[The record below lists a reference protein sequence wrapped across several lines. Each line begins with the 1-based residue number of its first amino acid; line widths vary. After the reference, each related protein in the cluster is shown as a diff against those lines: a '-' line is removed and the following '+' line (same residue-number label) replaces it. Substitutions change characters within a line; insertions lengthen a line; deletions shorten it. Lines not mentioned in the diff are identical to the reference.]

1 MTTVAEIRRFPVKSF
16 QTRPVETALLG
27 PDGIV
32 GDRFLGLREVG
43 TDRVLSAK
51 APRIGER
58 LLSFSAEF
66 VAEPAAGGPMPT
78 VSMTI
83 DGSTVSSDDPAAATA
98 LSAALDLEVELVGAG
113 PRAMVYAS
121 EWPDIGEGFALS
133 GIELDLP
140 AAMAERGS
148 FADLE
153 PLHILTT
160 ASIAHIQERLPTS
173 VVNADRF
180 RPSLLIDCG
189 DDTGLIEN
197 EWEGAIAVDRRRDD
211 SLRLDHAPRCVMTTR
226 AQLGLPRDNAVLQTI
241 ASENKRP
248 FGGFGDFPSL
258 GIYAEVV
265 TPGPVAVGDELVFG

>member
-1 MTTVAEIRRFPVKSF
+1 MTTVAEIRRYPVKSF
-16 QTRPVETALLG
+16 QTGLVESADLG
-27 PDGIV
+27 AVGIV
-32 GDRFLGLREVG
+32 GDRVLGLREVG

-58 LLSFSAEF
+58 LLTFTAEF
-66 VAEPAAGGPMPT
+66 ETPPSPGQSVPPVT
-78 VSMTI
+78 MTI
-83 DGSTVSSDDPAAATA
+83 DGTTVSSTDPAAVGAA
-98 LSAALDLEVELVGAG
+98 ASAALDLEVELVTAG
-113 PRAMVYAS
+113 SGPMNYAS

-140 AAMAERGS
+140 SALAERGS

-160 ASIAHIQERLPTS
+160 ASIARIQALAPDS
-173 VVNADRF
+173 VVTSDRF

-189 DDTGLIEN
+189 DDQGLIEN
-197 EWEGAIAVDRRRDD
+197 DWEGRDATVGGATIRFG
-211 SLRLDHAPRCVMTTR
+211 STAPRCVMTTR
-226 AQLGLPRDNAVLQTI
+226 PQLGLPRDKAVLQTI
-241 ASENKRP
+241 AAANKRP

-265 TPGPVAVGDELVFG
+265 EPGPIAVGDTLEFI